1 MATVL
6 IVAPVFALI
15 AAGYAAV
22 LFRFVSESAHKGISE
37 FAFSIA
43 IPALLFRTIV
53 VSEFPDVSPWR
64 MWGAY
69 YGALALTWIA
79 ALVISALLRER
90 REDREDGVVF
100 AIGSVYGNIV
110 MLGIPL
116 TLSAL
121 GNEAAGP
128 MSLILSVNTPLLWL
142 CGILQME
149 PVNRKRTGS
158 AFAVIRPVLA
168 DLARN
173 PLMLG
178 IGFGVV
184 WRFTGLGLNPVVD
197 RTVELL
203 AQAGSPAALIA
214 LGITLFRFEIKGEML
229 SVVVMSA
236 LKLLAMPAVAF
247 VLAKL
252 LNLPPTAAGVIVLFA
267 AMPTGANAYIFAV
280 QYQRL
285 VNPVSGAVALC
296 TLLAAVTL
304 PVVVAGIVDEAAVT
318 RRRPRHCH
326 PRRRRSRPGRASTSA
341 STGDGDGHH
350 RPYGSVRRDLLH
362 HAQELRHRSRSRRL
376 RRQWLA
382 ALWHGRCRIRPGQ
395 LGAKIHAASRRSA
408 GPAAA
413 SHGAPVGSPAPASRR
428 CSRRTGRPRS
438 STCTT
443 ISATRSATPPTIH
456 RLGAVNVN
464 VLERG
469 DMIRAGINY
478 RFDWAVGP
486 VVARY

>member
-1 MATVL
+1 MATML

-15 AAGYAAV
+15 AAGYASV
-22 LFRFVSESAHKGISE
+22 LFRFVSEGAHKGISE

-53 VSEFPDVSPWR
+53 VSEFPDVSPYK

-69 YGALALTWIA
+69 YGALALIWIA
-79 ALVISALLRER
+79 ALLISACLRER

-116 TLSAL
+116 VLSAL

-149 PVNRKRTGS
+149 LVSRKRTGS
-158 AFAVIRPVLA
+158 PLAVIRPVLA

-173 PLMLG
+173 PLMLA

-197 RTVELL
+197 KTIGLL

-214 LGITLFRFEIKGEML
+214 LGITLFRFEVKGEML
-229 SVVVMSA
+229 SVVAMSA

-252 LNLPPTAAGVIVLFA
+252 LNLPPIVTGVVVLFA

-285 VNPVSGAVALC
+285 VNPVSGAVAVG

-304 PVVVAGIVDEAAVT
+304 PVVVMIV
-318 RRRPRHCH
+318 
-326 PRRRRSRPGRASTSA
+326 
-341 STGDGDGHH
+341 
-350 RPYGSVRRDLLH
+350 
-362 HAQELRHRSRSRRL
+362 
-376 RRQWLA
+376 A
-382 ALWHGRCRIRPGQ
+382 AL
-395 LGAKIHAASRRSA
+395 K
-408 GPAAA
+408 
-413 SHGAPVGSPAPASRR
+413 
-428 CSRRTGRPRS
+428 
-438 STCTT
+438 
-443 ISATRSATPPTIH
+443 
-456 RLGAVNVN
+456 
-464 VLERG
+464 
-469 DMIRAGINY
+469 
-478 RFDWAVGP
+478 
-486 VVARY
+486 

>member
-22 LFRFVSESAHKGISE
+22 LFRFVSETAHKGISE

-53 VSEFPDVSPWR
+53 VSEFSGVSPYR

-79 ALVISALLRER
+79 ALALSALLRKR

-121 GNEAAGP
+121 GNEAGGP
-128 MSLILSVNTPLLWL
+128 MALILSVNTPLLWL

-149 PVNRKRTGS
+149 WVSRKQTGS
-158 AFAVIRPVLA
+158 ALSVIRPVLA

-184 WRFTGLGLNPVVD
+184 WRFTGLGLHPVVD

-214 LGITLFRFEIKGEML
+214 LGINLFRFEVKGEML

-236 LKLLAMPAVAF
+236 LKLLAMPAAAF

-252 LNLPPTAAGVIVLFA
+252 LDLPPLASGVVVLFA

-285 VNPVSGAVALC
+285 VNPVSGAVALG

-304 PVVVAGIVDEAAVT
+304 PVVVMIVAG
-318 RRRPRHCH
+318 
-326 PRRRRSRPGRASTSA
+326 
-341 STGDGDGHH
+341 
-350 RPYGSVRRDLLH
+350 VR
-362 HAQELRHRSRSRRL
+362 
-376 RRQWLA
+376 
-382 ALWHGRCRIRPGQ
+382 
-395 LGAKIHAASRRSA
+395 
-408 GPAAA
+408 
-413 SHGAPVGSPAPASRR
+413 
-428 CSRRTGRPRS
+428 
-438 STCTT
+438 
-443 ISATRSATPPTIH
+443 
-456 RLGAVNVN
+456 
-464 VLERG
+464 
-469 DMIRAGINY
+469 
-478 RFDWAVGP
+478 
-486 VVARY
+486 

>member
-15 AAGYAAV
+15 AAGYASV
-22 LFRFVSESAHKGISE
+22 LFRFVSEGAHKGISE

-79 ALVISALLRER
+79 ALAISALLRER
-90 REDREDGVVF
+90 RATGEDGVVF

-116 TLSAL
+116 VLSAL
-121 GNEAAGP
+121 GNAAAGP

-142 CGILQME
+142 WGILQME
-149 PVNRKRTGS
+149 LVSRKRTGS
-158 AFAVIRPVLA
+158 VLSVIRPVLA

-178 IGFGVV
+178 IGFGVI
-184 WRFTGLGLNPVVD
+184 WRFTGLGLSPVVD
-197 RTVELL
+197 KTIDLL

-214 LGITLFRFEIKGEML
+214 LGITLFRFEVKGEML

-247 VLAKL
+247 ALAKL
-252 LNLPPTAAGVIVLFA
+252 FNLPPIVTAVVVLFA

-285 VNPVSGAVALC
+285 VNPVSGAVALG

-304 PVVVAGIVDEAAVT
+304 PVVV
-318 RRRPRHCH
+318 
-326 PRRRRSRPGRASTSA
+326 
-341 STGDGDGHH
+341 
-350 RPYGSVRRDLLH
+350 
-362 HAQELRHRSRSRRL
+362 
-376 RRQWLA
+376 
-382 ALWHGRCRIRPGQ
+382 
-395 LGAKIHAASRRSA
+395 
-408 GPAAA
+408 
-413 SHGAPVGSPAPASRR
+413 
-428 CSRRTGRPRS
+428 
-438 STCTT
+438 
-443 ISATRSATPPTIH
+443 
-456 RLGAVNVN
+456 
-464 VLERG
+464 
-469 DMIRAGINY
+469 M
-478 RFDWAVGP
+478 
-486 VVARY
+486 VVAWAT

>member
-1 MATVL
+1 MTTVL

-22 LFRFVSESAHKGISE
+22 LFRFVSETAHKGISE

-53 VSEFPDVSPWR
+53 VSEFSGVSPWR

-79 ALVISALLRER
+79 ALILSALLRQR

-128 MSLILSVNTPLLWL
+128 MALILSVNTPLLWL
-142 CGILQME
+142 CGTLQME
-149 PVNRKRTGS
+149 LVDRKQTAS
-158 AFAVIRPVLA
+158 AASLILPVLR

-173 PLMLG
+173 PIMLA
-178 IGFGVV
+178 IGLGLV
-184 WRFTGLGLNPVVD
+184 WRLTGLGLHPVVD

-214 LGITLFRFEIKGEML
+214 LGINLFRFEVKGEML

-236 LKLLAMPAVAF
+236 LKLLAMPAAAF
-247 VLAKL
+247 ALARML
-252 LNLPPTAAGVIVLFA
+252 DLPPLAAGVVVLFA

-285 VNPVSGAVALC
+285 VNPVSGAVALG

-304 PVVVAGIVDEAAVT
+304 PVVV
-318 RRRPRHCH
+318 
-326 PRRRRSRPGRASTSA
+326 
-341 STGDGDGHH
+341 
-350 RPYGSVRRDLLH
+350 
-362 HAQELRHRSRSRRL
+362 
-376 RRQWLA
+376 W
-382 ALWHGRCRIRPGQ
+382 
-395 LGAKIHAASRRSA
+395 
-408 GPAAA
+408 
-413 SHGAPVGSPAPASRR
+413 
-428 CSRRTGRPRS
+428 
-438 STCTT
+438 
-443 ISATRSATPPTIH
+443 
-456 RLGAVNVN
+456 
-464 VLERG
+464 
-469 DMIRAGINY
+469 
-478 RFDWAVGP
+478 
-486 VVARY
+486 VVAR

>member
-15 AAGYAAV
+15 AAGYASV
-22 LFRFVSESAHKGISE
+22 LFRFVSEGAHKGISE

-53 VSEFPDVSPWR
+53 VSEFPDVSPYR

-79 ALVISALLRER
+79 ALLISAFLRER

-116 TLSAL
+116 VLSAL

-142 CGILQME
+142 CGILQVE
-149 PVNRKRTGS
+149 LVSRKRTGS
-158 AFAVIRPVLA
+158 PLAVIRPVLA

-173 PLMLG
+173 PLMLA
-178 IGFGVV
+178 IGFGVI

-197 RTVELL
+197 KTVELL

-214 LGITLFRFEIKGEML
+214 LGITLFRFEVKGEML
-229 SVVVMSA
+229 SVVAMSA

-252 LNLPPTAAGVIVLFA
+252 LNLPPIVTGVVVLFA

-285 VNPVSGAVALC
+285 VNPVSGAVALG

-304 PVVVAGIVDEAAVT
+304 PVMVMMVVAG
-318 RRRPRHCH
+318 
-326 PRRRRSRPGRASTSA
+326 
-341 STGDGDGHH
+341 
-350 RPYGSVRRDLLH
+350 VR
-362 HAQELRHRSRSRRL
+362 
-376 RRQWLA
+376 
-382 ALWHGRCRIRPGQ
+382 
-395 LGAKIHAASRRSA
+395 
-408 GPAAA
+408 
-413 SHGAPVGSPAPASRR
+413 
-428 CSRRTGRPRS
+428 
-438 STCTT
+438 
-443 ISATRSATPPTIH
+443 
-456 RLGAVNVN
+456 
-464 VLERG
+464 
-469 DMIRAGINY
+469 
-478 RFDWAVGP
+478 
-486 VVARY
+486 

>member
-1 MATVL
+1 MATML

-53 VSEFPDVSPWR
+53 VSEFPDVSPYR

-79 ALVISALLRER
+79 ALAISALLRER

-128 MSLILSVNTPLLWL
+128 MALILSVNTPLLWL

-149 PVNRKRTGS
+149 LVNRKRTGS
-158 AFAVIRPVLA
+158 PLSVIAPVLT

-173 PLMLG
+173 PLMLA
-178 IGFGVV
+178 IGFGVI

-285 VNPVSGAVALC
+285 VNPVSGAVALG
-296 TLLAAVTL
+296 TLLGAATL
-304 PVVVAGIVDEAAVT
+304 PVVVAIVT
-318 RRRPRHCH
+318 KQP
-326 PRRRRSRPGRASTSA
+326 
-341 STGDGDGHH
+341 
-350 RPYGSVRRDLLH
+350 
-362 HAQELRHRSRSRRL
+362 
-376 RRQWLA
+376 
-382 ALWHGRCRIRPGQ
+382 
-395 LGAKIHAASRRSA
+395 
-408 GPAAA
+408 
-413 SHGAPVGSPAPASRR
+413 
-428 CSRRTGRPRS
+428 
-438 STCTT
+438 
-443 ISATRSATPPTIH
+443 
-456 RLGAVNVN
+456 
-464 VLERG
+464 
-469 DMIRAGINY
+469 
-478 RFDWAVGP
+478 
-486 VVARY
+486 

>member
-1 MATVL
+1 MATML

-22 LFRFVSESAHKGISE
+22 LFRFVTESAHKGISE

-53 VSEFPDVSPWR
+53 VSEFPDVSPYR

-69 YGALALTWIA
+69 YGALTTIWIA
-79 ALVISALLRER
+79 ALALSALLRER

-128 MSLILSVNTPLLWL
+128 MALILSVNTPLLWL

-149 PVNRKRTGS
+149 LVSRKRTGS
-158 AFAVIRPVLA
+158 PLSVIWPVLT
-168 DLARN
+168 DLSRN
-173 PLMLG
+173 PLMLA

-197 RTVELL
+197 RTIELL

-214 LGITLFRFEIKGEML
+214 LGINLFRFEVKGEKL
-229 SVVVMSA
+229 GILVMCA
-236 LKLLAMPAVAF
+236 LKLMAMPAAAYL
-247 VLAKL
+247 LAKL
-252 LNLPPTAAGVIVLFA
+252 LGLPPNAAGVIVLFA

-285 VNPVSGAVALC
+285 VNPVSGAVALG

-304 PVVVAGIVDEAAVT
+304 PVAV
-318 RRRPRHCH
+318 
-326 PRRRRSRPGRASTSA
+326 
-341 STGDGDGHH
+341 
-350 RPYGSVRRDLLH
+350 
-362 HAQELRHRSRSRRL
+362 
-376 RRQWLA
+376 W
-382 ALWHGRCRIRPGQ
+382 
-395 LGAKIHAASRRSA
+395 
-408 GPAAA
+408 
-413 SHGAPVGSPAPASRR
+413 
-428 CSRRTGRPRS
+428 
-438 STCTT
+438 
-443 ISATRSATPPTIH
+443 
-456 RLGAVNVN
+456 
-464 VLERG
+464 
-469 DMIRAGINY
+469 
-478 RFDWAVGP
+478 
-486 VVARY
+486 VVAR

>member
-15 AAGYAAV
+15 AAGYASV
-22 LFRFVSESAHKGISE
+22 LFRFVSEGAHKGISE

-69 YGALALTWIA
+69 YGALALTWVA
-79 ALVISALLRER
+79 ALLISVLR

-116 TLSAL
+116 VLSAL

-149 PVNRKRTGS
+149 LVSRKRTGS
-158 AFAVIRPVLA
+158 PFAIIWPVLA

-197 RTVELL
+197 KTIELL

-214 LGITLFRFEIKGEML
+214 LGINLFRFEVKGEMP
-229 SVVVMSA
+229 SVVAMSA
-236 LKLLAMPAVAF
+236 LKLLAMPAAAF
-247 VLAKL
+247 VLANL
-252 LNLPPTAAGVIVLFA
+252 LNLPPVVTGVVVLFA

-285 VNPVSGAVALC
+285 VNPVSGAVALG

-304 PVVVAGIVDEAAVT
+304 PVVVMMVAG
-318 RRRPRHCH
+318 
-326 PRRRRSRPGRASTSA
+326 
-341 STGDGDGHH
+341 
-350 RPYGSVRRDLLH
+350 VR
-362 HAQELRHRSRSRRL
+362 
-376 RRQWLA
+376 
-382 ALWHGRCRIRPGQ
+382 
-395 LGAKIHAASRRSA
+395 
-408 GPAAA
+408 
-413 SHGAPVGSPAPASRR
+413 
-428 CSRRTGRPRS
+428 
-438 STCTT
+438 
-443 ISATRSATPPTIH
+443 
-456 RLGAVNVN
+456 
-464 VLERG
+464 
-469 DMIRAGINY
+469 
-478 RFDWAVGP
+478 
-486 VVARY
+486 

>member
-22 LFRFVSESAHKGISE
+22 LFRFVSEGAHKGISE

-79 ALVISALLRER
+79 ALAISALLRER
-90 REDREDGVVF
+90 RATREDGVVF

-116 TLSAL
+116 VLSAL
-121 GNEAAGP
+121 GNAAAGP

-142 CGILQME
+142 CGIFQME
-149 PVNRKRTGS
+149 LVSRKRTGS
-158 AFAVIRPVLA
+158 VLSVIRPVLA

-197 RTVELL
+197 KTIELL

-214 LGITLFRFEIKGEML
+214 LGITLFRFEVKGEML

-252 LNLPPTAAGVIVLFA
+252 FNLPPIVTAVVVLFA

-285 VNPVSGAVALC
+285 VNPVSGAVALG

-304 PVVVAGIVDEAAVT
+304 PLAVMLVA
-318 RRRPRHCH
+318 
-326 PRRRRSRPGRASTSA
+326 
-341 STGDGDGHH
+341 
-350 RPYGSVRRDLLH
+350 
-362 HAQELRHRSRSRRL
+362 
-376 RRQWLA
+376 W
-382 ALWHGRCRIRPGQ
+382 
-395 LGAKIHAASRRSA
+395 AK
-408 GPAAA
+408 
-413 SHGAPVGSPAPASRR
+413 
-428 CSRRTGRPRS
+428 
-438 STCTT
+438 
-443 ISATRSATPPTIH
+443 
-456 RLGAVNVN
+456 
-464 VLERG
+464 
-469 DMIRAGINY
+469 
-478 RFDWAVGP
+478 
-486 VVARY
+486 

>member
-15 AAGYAAV
+15 AAGYASV
-22 LFRFVSESAHKGISE
+22 LFRFVSEGAHKGISE

-53 VSEFPDVSPWR
+53 ISEFPDVSPYR

-79 ALVISALLRER
+79 ALLISAMR
-90 REDREDGVVF
+90 RGTSEDGVVF

-116 TLSAL
+116 VLSAL

-149 PVNRKRTGS
+149 LVSRKRTGS
-158 AFAVIRPVLA
+158 PLAVIRPVLA

-197 RTVELL
+197 KTVELL

-214 LGITLFRFEIKGEML
+214 LGITLFRFEVKGEML
-229 SVVVMSA
+229 SVVVISA

-252 LNLPPTAAGVIVLFA
+252 LNLPPIVTGVVVLFA

-285 VNPVSGAVALC
+285 VNPVSGAVALG

-304 PVVVAGIVDEAAVT
+304 PVVVML
-318 RRRPRHCH
+318 
-326 PRRRRSRPGRASTSA
+326 
-341 STGDGDGHH
+341 
-350 RPYGSVRRDLLH
+350 VR
-362 HAQELRHRSRSRRL
+362 
-376 RRQWLA
+376 
-382 ALWHGRCRIRPGQ
+382 
-395 LGAKIHAASRRSA
+395 
-408 GPAAA
+408 
-413 SHGAPVGSPAPASRR
+413 
-428 CSRRTGRPRS
+428 
-438 STCTT
+438 
-443 ISATRSATPPTIH
+443 
-456 RLGAVNVN
+456 
-464 VLERG
+464 
-469 DMIRAGINY
+469 
-478 RFDWAVGP
+478 
-486 VVARY
+486 